1 MDGSSARSAA
11 TAEVMIL
18 LGPPTRQPMK
28 AKRRRR
34 IVTGISFMY
43 IANIQ
48 RRGQRTP
55 EKRREKHN
63 VEEFLVRYP
72 ISFLYD
78 VIEHSFF
85 DHKRLSNNRYQNG
98 NVRTHKG
105 SNDACSSSAIKIWDP
120 KRTEENGREKRN
132 GVMIELRRVA
142 DSFFWLPGEIM
153 GTDLRNFHLSTIYQ
167 VYDYWRTVDKWF
179 TCWSVLTSHK
189 QFLRASCLRS
199 TAQR

>member
-55 EKRREKHN
+55 EKKRREKHN
-63 VEEFLVRYP
+63 VEEFSVTYP

-78 VIEHSFF
+78 VIERSFF
-85 DHKRLSNNRYQNG
+85 DQKNISNTSVETRRYQNG
-98 NVRTHKG
+98 NVRTHEG
-105 SNDACSSSAIKIWDP
+105 SNDACSSSAIKI
-120 KRTEENGREKRN
+120 
-132 GVMIELRRVA
+132 
-142 DSFFWLPGEIM
+142 
-153 GTDLRNFHLSTIYQ
+153 
-167 VYDYWRTVDKWF
+167 
-179 TCWSVLTSHK
+179 
-189 QFLRASCLRS
+189 
-199 TAQR
+199 

>member
-63 VEEFLVRYP
+63 VEEFLVSYP

-78 VIEHSFF
+78 IIEHSFF
-85 DHKRLSNNRYQNG
+85 DQKHLSNSSVETRRYQNG
-98 NVRTHKG
+98 NVRTHEG

-120 KRTEENGREKRN
+120 KKTEENEREKRN
-132 GVMIELRRVA
+132 GVMIDFRRVA
-142 DSFFWLPGEIM
+142 DSFFWLPGE
-153 GTDLRNFHLSTIYQ
+153 TKRAYLRTFYLSTIYQ
-167 VYDYWRTVDKWF
+167 VYDYWRTVNKWLI
-179 TCWSVLTSHK
+179 CW
-189 QFLRASCLRS
+189 
-199 TAQR
+199 